1 MLKNKLVAAVTLA
14 IGSGTLFGGIDK
26 ARAEDVIALNTNAL
40 TPHTTIRSNALISKE
55 EANADELLARG
66 LARLAV
72 AKQPVDFRIAYN
84 YFWRAAKQGNAE
96 AQFQLAIMQLDN
108 EYVRQDEETAIRWL
122 EKASVRGHRQAAI
135 ALDYVVNRGGDIGC

>member
-1 MLKNKLVAAVTLA
+1 MMKNKLVVAVTLA
-14 IGSGTLFGGIDK
+14 IGSSTLFGGTGK
-26 ARAEDVIALNTNAL
+26 ARAEDVIALNTNASA
-40 TPHTTIRSNALISKE
+40 PETTIRSHELISK

-66 LARLAV
+66 LARLTV

-108 EYVRQDEETAIRWL
+108 EYVRQDEDTAIRWL
-122 EKASVRGHRQAAI
+122 EKASARGHRQAGI
-135 ALDYVVNRGGDIGC
+135 ALDYVVNSGGDIGC